1 MAVMSFLAS
10 SMWMPAASSVGI
22 SIVSLTLMGMG
33 RKLEEGLGVVQTTSK
48 L

>member
-22 SIVSLTLMGMG
+22 SIVSLTLMGTLMGMG
-33 RKLEEGLGVVQTTSK
+33 RKA
-48 L
+48 